1 MDKATLIGLV
11 LGIGAVIGGQAL
23 EGGNLHSIMQL
34 TAGIIV
40 FGGTFGAVFISFP
53 FEVVL
58 SGFKDIKTIIIQPP
72 QDPGQIVA
80 QIINYANKA
89 RKEGIL
95 SLEKEIMNV
104 QDPFLSKAMTM
115 AVDGIEPHVIRE
127 AMENELAYMD
137 EHGKMSAKVFQSAG
151 GYAPTIGIL
160 GAVLGLIHVME
171 NLNDPSKLGAGIAVA
186 FVATVY
192 GVGSANLLFLP
203 FSTKLQMR
211 HRHRMII
218 KEMILEG
225 VVAVSTG
232 ENPRL
237 IKEKLMAFLP
247 DLQKNKEA
255 KRGRRSPSIPQTVI
269 RQVRLSEGDLGDK
282 RK

>member
-11 LGIGAVIGGQAL
+11 MGIGAVLGGQVL
-23 EGGNLHSIMQL
+23 EGGSIHSIMQF
-34 TAGIIV
+34 TAAVIV
-40 FGGTFGAVFISFP
+40 FGGTFGAVFLSFP
-53 FEVVL
+53 FQNVIG
-58 SGFKDIKTIIIQPP
+58 GFRDLRTIIKEPA
-72 QDPGQIVA
+72 QDPSQIIA
-80 QIINYANKA
+80 QITNYANKA

-95 SLEKEIMNV
+95 SLEKEIKNIT
-104 QDPFLSKAMTM
+104 DPFLSKALIM
-115 AVDGIEPHVIRE
+115 AVDGVEPNMIRE
-127 AMENELAYMD
+127 AMGTELEYLD
-137 EHGKMSAKVFQSAG
+137 EHGKVNSKVFKSAG

-171 NLNDPSKLGAGIAVA
+171 NLSDPSKLGTGIAVA

-203 FSTKLQMR
+203 ISTKMEMR
-211 HRHRMII
+211 HRHQMII

-237 IKEKLMAFLP
+237 IEEKLNSFLSEI
-247 DLQKNKEA
+247 QKNKQP
-255 KRGRRSPSIPQTVI
+255 GRT
-269 RQVRLSEGDLGDK
+269 
-282 RK
+282 